1 MGRYDDI
8 ITLEHPVSKVHPRMS
23 VMDRAAQFS
32 AFAALSGY
40 EDAIDETERLT
51 ETYTELDEGEK
62 EILNEQLLKI
72 KENIASHPAATCTY
86 FEPDPKRRAARTAH
100 TAAKCARSMSMRKSW
115 CLKTEPRSGSI
126 LCGISRSVLLYCND
140 TNLKIISCRN
150 GGR

>member
-86 FEPDPKRRAARTAH
+86 FEPDPKKEGGAYRTYSGKVRRIDEYEKKLVFEDGTGI
-100 TAAKCARSMSMRKSW
+100 W
-115 CLKTEPRSGSI
+115 IGSLRDI
-126 LCGISRSVLLYCND
+126 TVDPALL
-140 TNLKIISCRN
+140 
-150 GGR
+150 

>member
-40 EDAIDETERLT
+40 EDAIDETERIT

-72 KENIASHPAATCTY
+72 KENLESHSMTTCIY
-86 FEPDPKRRAARTAH
+86 FEPDTKKEGGAYRTYSGKVRRIDEYE
-100 TAAKCARSMSMRKSW
+100 KK
-115 CLKTEPRSGSI
+115 LVFEDGTEIWIDSLRDITVGPA
-126 LCGISRSVLLYCND
+126 LL
-140 TNLKIISCRN
+140 
-150 GGR
+150 

>member
-86 FEPDPKRRAARTAH
+86 FEPDPKKEGGAYRTYSG
-100 TAAKCARSMSMRKSW
+100 KVRKINEYEKKLVFEDGTGIW
-115 CLKTEPRSGSI
+115 IGSLRDI
-126 LCGISRSVLLYCND
+126 TVDPALL
-140 TNLKIISCRN
+140 
-150 GGR
+150 

>member
-40 EDAIDETERLT
+40 EDAIDETERNT

-72 KENIASHPAATCTY
+72 KENIASHPMTTCTY
-86 FEPDPKRRAARTAH
+86 FEPDPKKEGGAYRTYSGKVRRIDEYE
-100 TAAKCARSMSMRKSW
+100 KK
-115 CLKTEPRSGSI
+115 LVFEDGTEIWIDSLRDI
-126 LCGISRSVLLYCND
+126 
-140 TNLKIISCRN
+140 T
-150 GGR
+150 

>member
-8 ITLEHPVSKVHPRMS
+8 ITLEHPVSKVHLRMS

-86 FEPDPKRRAARTAH
+86 FEPDPKKEGGAYRTYSGKVRRIDEYEKKLVFEDGTGI
-100 TAAKCARSMSMRKSW
+100 W
-115 CLKTEPRSGSI
+115 IGSLRDI
-126 LCGISRSVLLYCND
+126 TVDPALL
-140 TNLKIISCRN
+140 
-150 GGR
+150 

>member
-86 FEPDPKRRAARTAH
+86 FEPDPKKEGGAYRTYSG
-100 TAAKCARSMSMRKSW
+100 KVRKIDAYEKK
-115 CLKTEPRSGSI
+115 LVFEDGTEIWIDSLRDITVGPA
-126 LCGISRSVLLYCND
+126 LL
-140 TNLKIISCRN
+140 
-150 GGR
+150 

>member
-72 KENIASHPAATCTY
+72 IENIASHPAATCTY
-86 FEPDPKRRAARTAH
+86 FEPDPKKEGGAYRTYSG
-100 TAAKCARSMSMRKSW
+100 KVRKIDEYEKKLVFEDGTGIW
-115 CLKTEPRSGSI
+115 IGSLRDI
-126 LCGISRSVLLYCND
+126 TVGPALL
-140 TNLKIISCRN
+140 
-150 GGR
+150 

>member
-86 FEPDPKRRAARTAH
+86 FEPDPKKEGGAYRTYSG
-100 TAAKCARSMSMRKSW
+100 KVRKIDAYEKKLVFEDGTGIW
-115 CLKTEPRSGSI
+115 IGSLRDI
-126 LCGISRSVLLYCND
+126 TVDPALL
-140 TNLKIISCRN
+140 
-150 GGR
+150 

>member
-86 FEPDPKRRAARTAH
+86 FEPDPKKEGGAYRTYSG
-100 TAAKCARSMSMRKSW
+100 KVRKIDEYEKK
-115 CLKTEPRSGSI
+115 LVFEDGTEIWIDSLRDITVGPA
-126 LCGISRSVLLYCND
+126 LL
-140 TNLKIISCRN
+140 
-150 GGR
+150 

>member
-8 ITLEHPVSKVHPRMS
+8 ITLEHPVSKLHPRMS

-32 AFAALSGY
+32 AFAALNGY

-72 KENIASHPAATCTY
+72 KENIVSHPAATCTY
-86 FEPDPKRRAARTAH
+86 FEPDPKKEGGAYRTYSG
-100 TAAKCARSMSMRKSW
+100 KVRKIDEYEKKLVFEDGTGIW
-115 CLKTEPRSGSI
+115 IGSLRDI
-126 LCGISRSVLLYCND
+126 TVDPALL
-140 TNLKIISCRN
+140 
-150 GGR
+150 

>member
-40 EDAIDETERLT
+40 EDAIDETERIT

-86 FEPDPKRRAARTAH
+86 FEPDPKKEGGAYRTYSGKVRRIDAYEKKLVFEDGTGI
-100 TAAKCARSMSMRKSW
+100 W
-115 CLKTEPRSGSI
+115 IGSLRDI
-126 LCGISRSVLLYCND
+126 TVDPALL
-140 TNLKIISCRN
+140 
-150 GGR
+150 

>member
-72 KENIASHPAATCTY
+72 KENLASHPAATCTY
-86 FEPDPKRRAARTAH
+86 FEPDPKKEGGAYRTYSG
-100 TAAKCARSMSMRKSW
+100 KVRKIDEYEKKLVFEDGTGIW
-115 CLKTEPRSGSI
+115 IGSLRDI
-126 LCGISRSVLLYCND
+126 TVDPALL
-140 TNLKIISCRN
+140 
-150 GGR
+150 

>member
-86 FEPDPKRRAARTAH
+86 FEPDPKKEGGAYRTYSG
-100 TAAKCARSMSMRKSW
+100 KVRKIDAYEKK
-115 CLKTEPRSGSI
+115 LVFEDGT
-126 LCGISRSVLLYCND
+126 GIWIDSLRDITVGPALL
-140 TNLKIISCRN
+140 
-150 GGR
+150 

>member
-32 AFAALSGY
+32 AFSALSGY

-86 FEPDPKRRAARTAH
+86 FEPDPKKEGGAYRTYSG
-100 TAAKCARSMSMRKSW
+100 KVRKIDEYEKKLVFEDGTGIW
-115 CLKTEPRSGSI
+115 IGSLRDI
-126 LCGISRSVLLYCND
+126 
-140 TNLKIISCRN
+140 T
-150 GGR
+150 

>member
-8 ITLEHPVSKVHPRMS
+8 ITLEHPVSKIHPRMS

-86 FEPDPKRRAARTAH
+86 FEPDPKKEGGVYRTYSG
-100 TAAKCARSMSMRKSW
+100 KVRKID
-115 CLKTEPRSGSI
+115 E
-126 LCGISRSVLLYCND
+126 YE
-140 TNLKIISCRN
+140 
-150 GGR
+150 

>member
-86 FEPDPKRRAARTAH
+86 FEPDPKKEGGAYRTYSGKVRRIDEYE
-100 TAAKCARSMSMRKSW
+100 KK
-115 CLKTEPRSGSI
+115 LVFEDGTEIWIDSLRDITVGPA
-126 LCGISRSVLLYCND
+126 LL
-140 TNLKIISCRN
+140 
-150 GGR
+150 

>member
-86 FEPDPKRRAARTAH
+86 FEPDPKKEGGAYRTYSGKVRRIDEYEKQLVFEDGTGI
-100 TAAKCARSMSMRKSW
+100 W
-115 CLKTEPRSGSI
+115 IGSLRDI
-126 LCGISRSVLLYCND
+126 TVDPALL
-140 TNLKIISCRN
+140 
-150 GGR
+150 

>member
-86 FEPDPKRRAARTAH
+86 FEPDPKKKGGAYRTYSGKVRRIDAYEKKLVFEDGTGI
-100 TAAKCARSMSMRKSW
+100 W
-115 CLKTEPRSGSI
+115 IGSLRDI
-126 LCGISRSVLLYCND
+126 TVDPALL
-140 TNLKIISCRN
+140 
-150 GGR
+150 

>member
-40 EDAIDETERLT
+40 EDAIDETERIT

-86 FEPDPKRRAARTAH
+86 FEPDPKKEGGAYRTYSG
-100 TAAKCARSMSMRKSW
+100 KVRKIDAYEKKLVFEDGTGIW
-115 CLKTEPRSGSI
+115 IGSLRDI
-126 LCGISRSVLLYCND
+126 TVDPALL
-140 TNLKIISCRN
+140 
-150 GGR
+150 

>member
-40 EDAIDETERLT
+40 EDAIDETERIT

-86 FEPDPKRRAARTAH
+86 FEPDPKKEGGAYRTYSGKVRRIDAYEKKLVFEDGT
-100 TAAKCARSMSMRKSW
+100 
-115 CLKTEPRSGSI
+115 
-126 LCGISRSVLLYCND
+126 GIWIGPLRDITVDPALL
-140 TNLKIISCRN
+140 
-150 GGR
+150 

>member
-86 FEPDPKRRAARTAH
+86 FEPDPKKEGGAYRTYSGKVRRIDEYE
-100 TAAKCARSMSMRKSW
+100 KK
-115 CLKTEPRSGSI
+115 LVFEDGTEIWIDSLRDI
-126 LCGISRSVLLYCND
+126 
-140 TNLKIISCRN
+140 T
-150 GGR
+150 

>member
-8 ITLEHPVSKVHPRMS
+8 ITLEHPVSKVHLRMS

-86 FEPDPKRRAARTAH
+86 FEPDPKKEGGAYRTYSG
-100 TAAKCARSMSMRKSW
+100 KVRKIDEYEKKLVFEDGTGIW
-115 CLKTEPRSGSI
+115 IGSLRDI
-126 LCGISRSVLLYCND
+126 TVDPALL
-140 TNLKIISCRN
+140 
-150 GGR
+150 

>member
-1 MGRYDDI
+1 
-8 ITLEHPVSKVHPRMS
+8 
-23 VMDRAAQFS
+23 MDRAAQFS

-86 FEPDPKRRAARTAH
+86 FEPDPKKEGGAYRTYSG
-100 TAAKCARSMSMRKSW
+100 KVRKIDEYEKKLVFEDGTGIW
-115 CLKTEPRSGSI
+115 IGSLRDI
-126 LCGISRSVLLYCND
+126 TVDPALL
-140 TNLKIISCRN
+140 
-150 GGR
+150 

>member
-86 FEPDPKRRAARTAH
+86 FEPDPKKEGGAYRTYSG
-100 TAAKCARSMSMRKSW
+100 KVRKIDEYEKKLVFEDGTGIW
-115 CLKTEPRSGSI
+115 IGSLRDI
-126 LCGISRSVLLYCND
+126 TVDPALL
-140 TNLKIISCRN
+140 
-150 GGR
+150 